1 MRFSDAAVRA
11 LLAQAWPGNVRELRN
26 CVMQAVIM
34 CDGNVI
40 GPEHLALAQ
49 ETAPVDQAPSRRQG
63 GTSLRERRLMAER
76 EAITEA
82 LRESHGQVPVA
93 ASSLGISRAQLYRLI
108 GRLRLPHGP
117 TGPR

>member
-1 MRFSDAAVRA
+1 M
-11 LLAQAWPGNVRELRN
+11 
-26 CVMQAVIM
+26 
-34 CDGNVI
+34 DGDVA
-40 GPEHLALAQ
+40 GLPS
-49 ETAPVDQAPSRRQG
+49 APAGASTRRSIA
-63 GTSLRERRLMAER
+63 SLRERRLMAER

-117 TGPR
+117 T